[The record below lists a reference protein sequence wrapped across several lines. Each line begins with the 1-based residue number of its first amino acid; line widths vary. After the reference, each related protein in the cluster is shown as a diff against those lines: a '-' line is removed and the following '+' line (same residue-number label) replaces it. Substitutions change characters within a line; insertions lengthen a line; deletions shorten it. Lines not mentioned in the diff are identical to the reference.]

1 MDVLATDLEDEPES
15 CHCCGRQYCCPAG
28 VQPMCQSQW
37 KFISSTKGFNSA
49 CTGMI
54 YPLTNYSIPPP
65 QVLRG
70 KQFKKHFVLYCLVS
84 SSTFFHVVFVGQSKY
99 VRPTVC
105 VCVSFSVMI
114 SWISLFR
121 GREDLC
127 ASDGGGTAEEPGG
140 ADAGDAFEAAVC
152 PVPLGSTGIHWAQ
165 MVDEIEKRDPDISW
179 YGNGVWD
186 DDMATPNDIMKE
198 EKVVNLDFRNGASL
212 TASQI
217 CHLCLVW
224 GTCIGLYGL

>member
-1 MDVLATDLEDEPES
+1 MHRNDIPTHELFNP
-15 CHCCGRQYCCPAG
+15 
-28 VQPMCQSQW
+28 
-37 KFISSTKGFNSA
+37 SSPSLKRKTF
-49 CTGMI
+49 
-54 YPLTNYSIPPP
+54 
-65 QVLRG
+65 
-70 KQFKKHFVLYCLVS
+70 FKRHFVLYCLVS
-84 SSTFFHVVFVGQSKY
+84 SWTFFHVVFVGQSKY

-114 SWISLFR
+114 SWIPAAQGSMCDF
-121 GREDLC
+121 C
-127 ASDGGGTAEEPGG
+127 ASGGGGTAEPAGG

-179 YGNGVWD
+179 YGNGLWD